1 VSEVAAAEDTRQSI
15 REYDVVVVGAGF
27 SGLYLLQGLRQMGFS
42 VILFEAAKDLGG
54 TWYWNR
60 YPGARVD
67 SSATVYQ
74 FSDENLADGFDF
86 DELFPDDNQMRAY
99 FDHVDKVYGL
109 RADIEFENPVLG
121 ADWDEERRVW
131 TILSKKGIPTEARYV
146 IFATGSSYKP
156 YRPSI
161 AGLEDFA
168 GRVLHTAAWPEEGI
182 DLAGKRVG
190 VIGTGASGVQVVQ
203 ELGNEATVAS
213 LTVFQRTPNLALP
226 MQQKKFTNDDKALL
240 KGQMPEHMAMRFHSF
255 SGMEFDFMDKAT
267 FDVSDEQRLA
277 TYERLWRAGGLRFWV
292 ATYNDLLFDSKAS
305 SVAYEFWREKTRK
318 RINKPELW
326 ELLAPTTPPHPF
338 GVKRPSLEQNYFEI
352 FDKDFVRL
360 VDLKATPIDR
370 LVAEGLKTSDGVVHE
385 LDVLV
390 MATGFDAN
398 TGALKDIDIRGVD
411 GTALADKWANGVDA
425 YLGIASAGFPNAL
438 FSYGPQSPA
447 AFCNGPTSAE
457 LQGNVLADLLDYM
470 RANGKSRIES
480 TTGADTAWTEQIEQM
495 LSASLLDQADS
506 WYLGANIPG
515 KKRQLLNFP
524 GGVPAY
530 VERLRTLKAEGYK
543 GFEID

>member
-1 VSEVAAAEDTRQSI
+1 VSEVAAAENTRQST

-27 SGLYLLQGLRQMGFS
+27 SGLYLLHRIRQLGFS
-42 VILFEAAKDLGG
+42 VTLFEAAKDLGG

-74 FSDENLADGFDF
+74 FSDHDLLEDFDF

-99 FDHVDKVYGL
+99 FDHVDKKYGL
-109 RADIEFENPVLG
+109 RADIQFENPVLG
-121 ADWDEERRVW
+121 ADWDEDRRVW
-131 TILSKKGIPTEARYV
+131 TVRSKDGAQTEARYLV
-146 IFATGSSYKP
+146 LATGSSYTP
-156 YRPSI
+156 FTPSI
-161 AGLEDFA
+161 PGLEDFA
-168 GRVLHTAAWPEEGI
+168 GLSLHTAQWPEGGV

-203 ELGNEATVAS
+203 QLGNEATVAS

-226 MQQKKFTNDDKALL
+226 MQQKKFSADDKTVFKKLI
-240 KGQMPEHMAMRFHSF
+240 PEHMAKRYQTF
-255 SGMEFDFMDKAT
+255 SGMEFEFLQTAT
-267 FDVSDEQRLA
+267 FDVSEEERLA
-277 TYERLWRAGGLRFWV
+277 TYERLWQEGGLRFWV
-292 ATYNDLLFDSKAS
+292 ATYNDLFFDSKAS
-305 SVAYEFWREKTRK
+305 SVAYEFWRDKTRK
-318 RINKPELW
+318 RIKKHELW
-326 ELLAPTTPPHPF
+326 ELLAPTTPLHPF
-338 GVKRPSLEQNYFEI
+338 GVKRPSLEQNYFEV
-352 FDKDFVRL
+352 FDKDFVKL

-370 LVAEGLKTSDGVVHE
+370 VVPEGVRTADGVVHE

-398 TGALKDIDIRGVD
+398 TGALNNIDIRGVN
-411 GTALADKWANGVDA
+411 GAALADKWANGVDA
-425 YLGIASAGFPNAL
+425 YLGIATAGFPNIL
-438 FSYGPQSPA
+438 LSYGPQSPA

-457 LQGNVLADLLDYM
+457 LQGKAIVELLEHL
-470 RANGKSRIES
+470 RSNGKSRIES
-480 TTGADTAWTEQIEQM
+480 TTGADNAWTKVIAEM
-495 LSASLLDQADS
+495 LSASLFDQADS
-506 WYLGANIPG
+506 WYLGANVPG

-530 VERLRTLKAEGYK
+530 AERLTTLKAEDYE

>member
-1 VSEVAAAEDTRQSI
+1 MTELATTDDTRQSI
-15 REYDVVVVGAGF
+15 REFDVILVGAGF
-27 SGLYLLQGLRQMGFS
+27 SGLYLLHRLRRMGFS
-42 VILFEAAKDLGG
+42 VILFEAGKDLGG

-86 DELFPDDNQMRAY
+86 DELFPDDKQMRAY

-131 TILSKKGIPTEARYV
+131 TVRPKNGIPAEARYV
-146 IFATGSSYKP
+146 IFATGSSYTP
-156 YRPSI
+156 YMPSI
-161 AGLEDFA
+161 AGIDDFA
-168 GRVLHTAAWPEEGI
+168 GLVLHTASWPEEGI
-182 DLAGKRVG
+182 DLAAKRVG

-203 ELGNEATVAS
+203 ELGNEGTVAS

-226 MQQKKFTNDDKALL
+226 MRQMKFTEDEKALQ
-240 KGQMPEHMAMRFHSF
+240 KGQMPEHMEMRWHSF
-255 SGMEFDFMDKAT
+255 GGMEFDFMDKGT
-267 FDVSDEQRLA
+267 FDVSEEERLA

-292 ATYNDLLFDSKAS
+292 ATYNDLLFDLKAS
-305 SVAYEFWREKTRK
+305 SLAYEFWRDKTRK

-338 GVKRPSLEQNYFEI
+338 GVKRPSLEQSYFEV
-352 FDKDFVRL
+352 FDKDFVSL
-360 VDLKATPIDR
+360 VDVKATPIDR
-370 LVAEGLKTSDGVVHE
+370 LVAKGLKTSDGVVHE

-390 MATGFDAN
+390 LATGFDAN
-398 TGALKDIDIRGVD
+398 TGALNQIDIRGVD
-411 GTALADKWANGVDA
+411 GVKLADKWANGVDA

-457 LQGNVLADLLDYM
+457 MQGQALADLLQHLSVTG
-470 RANGKSRIES
+470 RSRIES
-480 TTGADTAWTEQIEQM
+480 THAADTAWSEGIAVM
-495 LSASLLDQADS
+495 LAASLFDQADS
-506 WYLGANIPG
+506 WYLGANVPG
-515 KKRQLLNFP
+515 KRRQLLNFQ

-530 VERLRTLKAEGYK
+530 VEKLKTLKENGYE
-543 GFEID
+543 GFEIR